1 MDALELFI
9 RDWAKEPQ
17 QNKKLRTC
25 YPHAESLS
33 DPDIMYYH
41 RNAVRYVNA
50 KKAYDEANEKHDWSS
65 RSNSAWTMS
74 NIEKKFDELVR
85 SKRKCL

>member
-1 MDALELFI
+1 MTQIEKVI
-9 RDWAKEPQ
+9 QEYAKEP
-17 QNKKLRTC
+17 NNPKKLRSC

-85 SKRKCL
+85 SKRKRL